1 MHAELMHYHGHAQI
15 RVRVS
20 NPEEDLFLSSWW
32 WGFSICTERRDA
44 HEQALVVLRGKRI
57 REKRKLLLLL
67 KIWNEAWK

>member
-1 MHAELMHYHGHAQI
+1 MDMPRLGLGFQVQK
-15 RVRVS
+15 RTV
-20 NPEEDLFLSSWW
+20 FLSSWW